1 MNQKVLFDT
10 CVIVD
15 VLQNRRHLQKRRKF
29 CLRPRQAG
37 LIDGYIAAKSV
48 TDIYYLTHR
57 ITHNDT
63 ETRRILTTLLE
74 FFAVADTAASDCLAA
89 LSSEMGD
96 FEDAVLCETAKRCGF
111 NCIVTRNI
119 KDYKKTDVK
128 VLLPEELVMK
138 NCCKTGYRLNKAA
151 F

>member
-15 VLQNRRHLQKRRKF
+15 VLQNRQPFAEKAEILFK
-29 CLRPRQAG
+29 AAASG

-96 FEDAVLCETAKRCGF
+96 FENAVLCETAKRCGF

-128 VLLPEELVMK
+128 VLLPEELVEK
-138 NCCKTGYRLNKAA
+138 LLQKPDTD
-151 F
+151 